1 MSDKDEIKRLRALL
15 KVRDDQIEILS
26 DCLRSHHERPSL
38 DRPLTDPA
46 AEEAR
51 RLLIGGR

>member
-1 MSDKDEIKRLRALL
+1 MSDKDRIKRLEALL
-15 KVRDDQIEILS
+15 KVRDGQIEILS
-26 DCLRSHHERPSL
+26 NCLRSHHERPSL

-46 AEEAR
+46 EKEAR